1 MKSFFRRV
9 RRMLKP
15 WVVREYA
22 PDGRT
27 FYGYGGRVER
37 YWTRMG
43 AQRAARELSAWFAEV
58 NQRQAETGRP
68 LFRWQVQFRAKAG
81 D

>member
-1 MKSFFRRV
+1 MRLFRRM
-9 RRMLKP
+9 RRLLKP

-37 YWTRMG
+37 YWTRWG
-43 AQRAARELSAWFAEV
+43 AQRAARELSFWFAEA
-58 NQRQAETGRP
+58 NRRQVVSGKP
-68 LFRWQVQFRAKAG
+68 LFRWSVQFRIKEEL
-81 D
+81 